1 MLALEAISKSY
12 GLRQVLPPT
21 SLSFLP
27 GQTTALLGASGCG
40 KSTLLKILAGLV
52 LPDHGTVVRQGEFG
66 YVLQEGGLF
75 PHLTALENVTLLARY
90 QQKINYQEA
99 LHRLTELVQ
108 LNPQDLK
115 RYPKD
120 LSGGQRQRVA
130 LMRALLLDPPILL
143 LDEPM
148 GALDPI
154 TRSQLQRD
162 LKVIFQTL
170 AKTVVLVTHDL
181 GEAAYLAQEIVLVK
195 DGVVIQRGS
204 YAALRD
210 APTHPYVRA
219 FVQAQRSPV

>member
-1 MLALEAISKSY
+1 MLALENIAKSY
-12 GLRQVLPPT
+12 GPRLVLPPT
-21 SLSFLP
+21 SLSFPP
-27 GQTTALLGASGCG
+27 GQTTALLGQSGCG

-52 LPDHGTVVRQGEFG
+52 VPDQGTVVRRGEFG

-90 QQKINYQEA
+90 QKKLNYQSA
-99 LHRLTELVQ
+99 LDHLTALVQ
-108 LNPQDLK
+108 LNPADLQ

-181 GEAAYLAQEIVLVK
+181 GEAAYLAQEIVLLR

-204 YAALRD
+204 FAALRD
-210 APTHPYVRA
+210 APAHPYVSE
-219 FVQAQRSPV
+219 FIQAQRSPV